1 MRESELWVEEPTDP
15 LDPWGRIRRSV
26 NIELL
31 QNLARGPITGDDDL
45 ESAMSLAR
53 LVRGA
58 YTSFGTDGTANVG
71 DDESRIILRAL
82 KKMLKRH
89 GLTFDPPWHDYNSFK
104 SHWVSVGASGSGGW
118 QARRTIIGQH
128 LDPIIEALENAE
140 DDQIRSDLVEPVSP
154 HSNTGWARVDAEIA
168 GLRQRFRTATAMPD
182 YRDCGNRSVAVL
194 EALSATVFDPAKH
207 WGAGEKAPPVD
218 KTDLRIGAYIAERL
232 GGKEYEEL
240 RGLVK
245 KASVFAH
252 KVKHSPRADRVNAG
266 IAADAVILPSNMLR
280 RLAE

>member
-1 MRESELWVEEPTDP
+1 MRESELWIEEPSDP
-15 LDPWGRIRRSV
+15 LDPWGKIRRSV
-26 NIELL
+26 NIDLIK
-31 QNLARGPITGDDDL
+31 NLARGPIAGDDDL

-58 YTSFGTDGTANVG
+58 YTSFGTDGTANVEPE
-71 DDESRIILRAL
+71 ESRIILRAL
-82 KKMLKRH
+82 KMMLERR
-89 GLTFDPPWHDYNSFK
+89 GLTFDPPWRDYDSFK
-104 SHWVSVGASGSGGW
+104 SHWVSVG
-118 QARRTIIGQH
+118 QH
-128 LDPIIEALENAE
+128 FAPIIEALEKAE

-154 HSNTGWARVDAEIA
+154 HANTGWARVDTEIA
-168 GLRQRFRTATAMPD
+168 GLRQRFLTATAMQD

-207 WGAGEKAPPVD
+207 WAAGEKPPPVD
-218 KTDLRIGAYIAERL
+218 KTDLRIGAYIAERM
-232 GGKEYEEL
+232 GGKENEEL

-245 KASVFAH
+245 KASAFAH

-266 IAADAVILPSNMLR
+266 IAADAVILLANMLR